1 MHEIRTVT
9 KAYQHKYNHFRPH
22 ESLKDMATIE
32 IKELRKSFIGRPP
45 GKGLKPVTSTAE
57 NP

>member
-1 MHEIRTVT
+1 
-9 KAYQHKYNHFRPH
+9 
-22 ESLKDMATIE
+22 MATIE

-45 GKGLKPVTSTAE
+45 GKGLKPVTSIAE